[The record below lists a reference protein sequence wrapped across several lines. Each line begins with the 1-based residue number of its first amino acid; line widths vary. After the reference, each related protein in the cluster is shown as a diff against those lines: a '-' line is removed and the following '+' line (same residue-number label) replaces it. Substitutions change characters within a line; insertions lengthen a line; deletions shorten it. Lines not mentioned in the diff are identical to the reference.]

1 MRNRGMPVI
10 YSNMA
15 FGQPAK
21 IGGLSWVRAV
31 MLMGA
36 FIVGFQAQAVPP
48 QALSNVALTL
58 FGQEAWVD
66 GTLPEIAVGE
76 GTTLAIGI
84 PETTRL
90 ASVRAQLNPEITA
103 QRFELSRTPSSKAS
117 FLEMALGEPVQI
129 RRGPDR
135 AAVEGVL
142 VAGSPLMVQTS
153 AGLQNAS
160 LEDLIFPTLF
170 LTDQSLIRVT
180 LSGSGAL
187 VGQLQYAAEGLSW
200 KAVYELKYFPED
212 RRVFI
217 EPWALI
223 SNGTNQDFQ
232 NVELRLNAGTLN
244 RGNLPPPMRPEFSRM
259 SLAAA
264 EDNGLS
270 ELQSTGLY
278 HQWRLSQ
285 RADLPSQSDIKL
297 PLQMPFE
304 AEAEVFYR
312 MRSQVQSYRAEAE
325 PGAVTVPG
333 FLRVT
338 PTLAGEERGA
348 PIAAGIAR
356 VFSVDGDG
364 GAFFQGEDTI
374 GTVPHGEPFE
384 VGLGQAFDIRLRRKI
399 ASFRVLGNRAREIG
413 IELELENTGESD
425 AKVVLVE
432 AIGGDF
438 TLMNASPELKAGP
451 NQSVGGDLMIAGG
464 DKRKLAYKIRL
475 NF

>member
-1 MRNRGMPVI
+1 MDRNT
-10 YSNMA
+10 A
-15 FGQPAK
+15 LGQPVK
-21 IGGLSWVRAV
+21 ISGLPWVRLA

-36 FIVGFQAQAVPP
+36 IIVGFQATAAPP

-58 FGQEAWVD
+58 FDQEAWVE
-66 GTLPEIAVGE
+66 GTLPEIAVSE

-103 QRFELSRTPSSKAS
+103 QRFELNRVPSSKAA
-117 FLEMALGEPVQI
+117 FLEMALGEPVRI

-135 AAVEGVL
+135 AALEGVL
-142 VAGSPLMVQTS
+142 VAGSPVMVQTA

-160 LEDLIFPTLF
+160 LENLVFPTLM
-170 LTDQSLIRVT
+170 LTDQSFIRVT

-187 VGQLQYAAEGLSW
+187 VGQLQYAAEGLNW
-200 KAVYELKYFPED
+200 KAVYELSYFPED

-217 EPWALI
+217 EPWAHI
-223 SNGTNQDFQ
+223 SNGTNQDFK
-232 NVELRLNAGTLN
+232 NAELILNAGTLN
-244 RGNLPPPMRPEFSRM
+244 RSNPPPPMRPEFSRM

-264 EDNGLS
+264 EDAGLS

-285 RADLPSQSDIKL
+285 RADLPSQTDIKL

-304 AEAEVFYR
+304 AEAEVVYR
-312 MRSQVQSYRAEAE
+312 MRSQVQSYRAEVDTR
-325 PGAVTVPG
+325 AVTVPG

-338 PTLAGEERGA
+338 PTLAQEERNA

-356 VFSVDGDG
+356 VFNVGDDSR
-364 GAFFQGEDTI
+364 AFFQGEDTI

-384 VGLGQAFDIRLRRKI
+384 VALGQAFDIRLRRKVT
-399 ASFRVLGNRAREIG
+399 SFRVLGNRAREIG
-413 IELELENTGESD
+413 LELQLENTGESD
-425 AKVVLVE
+425 AKVILIE

-438 TLMNASPELKAGP
+438 TLMNASPELKLGP
-451 NQSVGGDLMIAGG
+451 NQSVNGDLLIARG
-464 DKRKLAYKIRL
+464 DTINLAYKIRL